1 MNDSKKIFF
10 ELYVYSHNM
19 VSGSDFL
26 SLFASSIVATIF
38 KKWPSFALLERQIP
52 TMLTCFTELK
62 WIRQSGSFY
71 GSLRCARQYN

>member
-1 MNDSKKIFF
+1 MNDSKNILF

-19 VSGSDFL
+19 VSGSDL

-71 GSLRCARQYN
+71 GSLRCAR